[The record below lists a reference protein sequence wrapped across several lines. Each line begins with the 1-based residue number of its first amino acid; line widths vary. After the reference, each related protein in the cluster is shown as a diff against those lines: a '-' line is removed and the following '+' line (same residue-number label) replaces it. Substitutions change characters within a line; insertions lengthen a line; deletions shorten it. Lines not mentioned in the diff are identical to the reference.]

1 MHRAFIVNTEHIT
14 EIHPWFNSTYNL
26 ILKDGSKI
34 PVSRTYAKDLKSCFI
49 LYEAAFAFQ
58 QPFLAF
64 QNEYSA
70 VCYESALK
78 AISLYNGPNKEK
90 EVKKMSAKKVY
101 GFLTQAFIFAVIMLI
116 SNGIAAIV
124 PIPIPASVVGLVL
137 LFVLLCLKVIKLEQV
152 ETLGTSL
159 TSLIGFLFVPSGIS
173 VMNSLGVMQQ
183 YGVQI
188 ALVIL
193 LATIILLGATGL
205 FLS

>member
-1 MHRAFIVNTEHIT
+1 
-14 EIHPWFNSTYNL
+14 
-26 ILKDGSKI
+26 
-34 PVSRTYAKDLKSCFI
+34 
-49 LYEAAFAFQ
+49 
-58 QPFLAF
+58 
-64 QNEYSA
+64 
-70 VCYESALK
+70 
-78 AISLYNGPNKEK
+78 
-90 EVKKMSAKKVY
+90 MSAKKVY

-188 ALVIL
+188 TLVIL

-205 FLS
+205 FSQLILSVSQKRQKETSADKQTVRRSNQENELVQH

>member
-1 MHRAFIVNTEHIT
+1 
-14 EIHPWFNSTYNL
+14 
-26 ILKDGSKI
+26 
-34 PVSRTYAKDLKSCFI
+34 
-49 LYEAAFAFQ
+49 
-58 QPFLAF
+58 
-64 QNEYSA
+64 
-70 VCYESALK
+70 
-78 AISLYNGPNKEK
+78 
-90 EVKKMSAKKVY
+90 MSAKKVY

-173 VMNSLGVMQQ
+173 VMNSLGVMQH

-205 FLS
+205 FSQLILSVSQKRQKTAPKKQTVRRSNQEKELVQH

>member
-1 MHRAFIVNTEHIT
+1 
-14 EIHPWFNSTYNL
+14 
-26 ILKDGSKI
+26 
-34 PVSRTYAKDLKSCFI
+34 
-49 LYEAAFAFQ
+49 
-58 QPFLAF
+58 
-64 QNEYSA
+64 
-70 VCYESALK
+70 
-78 AISLYNGPNKEK
+78 
-90 EVKKMSAKKVY
+90 MSAKKVY

-173 VMNSLGVMQQ
+173 VMNLLGVMQQ
-183 YGVQI
+183 YGEQI

-205 FLS
+205 FSQLILSVSQKRQKETSADKQTVRRSNQENELVQH

>member
-1 MHRAFIVNTEHIT
+1 
-14 EIHPWFNSTYNL
+14 
-26 ILKDGSKI
+26 
-34 PVSRTYAKDLKSCFI
+34 
-49 LYEAAFAFQ
+49 
-58 QPFLAF
+58 
-64 QNEYSA
+64 
-70 VCYESALK
+70 
-78 AISLYNGPNKEK
+78 
-90 EVKKMSAKKVY
+90 MSAKKVY

-173 VMNSLGVMQQ
+173 VMNSLGVMRQ

>member
-1 MHRAFIVNTEHIT
+1 
-14 EIHPWFNSTYNL
+14 
-26 ILKDGSKI
+26 
-34 PVSRTYAKDLKSCFI
+34 
-49 LYEAAFAFQ
+49 
-58 QPFLAF
+58 
-64 QNEYSA
+64 
-70 VCYESALK
+70 
-78 AISLYNGPNKEK
+78 
-90 EVKKMSAKKVY
+90 MSAKKVY

-205 FLS
+205 FSQFILSVSKKRQKAAPAEQAGVRHPNQEKELVQH

>member
-1 MHRAFIVNTEHIT
+1 
-14 EIHPWFNSTYNL
+14 
-26 ILKDGSKI
+26 
-34 PVSRTYAKDLKSCFI
+34 
-49 LYEAAFAFQ
+49 
-58 QPFLAF
+58 
-64 QNEYSA
+64 
-70 VCYESALK
+70 
-78 AISLYNGPNKEK
+78 
-90 EVKKMSAKKVY
+90 MSAKKVY

-205 FLS
+205 FSQLILSVSQKRQKETSADKQTVRRSNQENELVRH